1 MDGKLVA
8 LGLGAAAVGYL
19 VGRSSKPSETK
30 VATSDEQKCPRHK
43 WRGNL
48 KEYSVVYTDRA
59 VNLMSQPFQKVMR
72 EISSTLKEVYHA
84 DGCALIPGSGTYA
97 MEAVARQFGKGEK
110 CMVLR
115 NGFFSFRWSEIFDRC
130 KIPSEEIVIKAR
142 AIDKS
147 AKPAFAPCPIEEVVA
162 NILAQRPAVVFAP
175 HIETSTGIILPD
187 DYLRAVADATH
198 QVGGLFVLDCIAS
211 GTIWVDMKALG
222 LDVVISAPQKGWSG
236 PACVGIVMVNET
248 AKKRIAETDAQ
259 SFVVDLK
266 KWLQVMEKYEAGGF
280 MYYTTL
286 PTDSLSAFCVAMKET
301 KAYGF
306 QKANDDLWK
315 LGSKV
320 REVLASKGFPS
331 VAAKGFEAPG
341 VVVSYADDNNK
352 VADFKKQNLQIA
364 GGVPFKIDEPAGLM
378 TFRLGLFGLDKIANI
393 YKAVGIFEEALDNIV
408 RS

>member
-248 AKKRIAETDAQ
+248 AKKTHR
-259 SFVVDLK
+259 
-266 KWLQVMEKYEAGGF
+266 
-280 MYYTTL
+280 
-286 PTDSLSAFCVAMKET
+286 
-301 KAYGF
+301 
-306 QKANDDLWK
+306 
-315 LGSKV
+315 
-320 REVLASKGFPS
+320 
-331 VAAKGFEAPG
+331 
-341 VVVSYADDNNK
+341 
-352 VADFKKQNLQIA
+352 
-364 GGVPFKIDEPAGLM
+364 
-378 TFRLGLFGLDKIANI
+378 
-393 YKAVGIFEEALDNIV
+393 
-408 RS
+408 